1 MRRNYESQISGI
13 RSECRQILDKKTQEV
28 EALAQANKRLTENLQ
43 ALSCESKTIHEEN
56 KILKKAVAIQENR
69 YPIHYLADLLWL
81 YFILYFKILS
91 CTCRHRDTVS
101 QNNNLQSVLGQAV
114 ERIHLLQET
123 NKNLSEHINIL
134 RGGHMHCHSS
144 FPPPP
149 PDVF

>member
-69 YPIHYLADLLWL
+69 YPIHYLADLLS
-81 YFILYFKILS
+81 LYFKLQNS
-91 CTCRHRDTVS
+91 FLYMQAPRH
-101 QNNNLQSVLGQAV
+101 GQPEQQPAV
-114 ERIHLLQET
+114 R
-123 NKNLSEHINIL
+123 SWS
-134 RGGHMHCHSS
+134 GGGKDSLAARNE
-144 FPPPP
+144 
-149 PDVF
+149 